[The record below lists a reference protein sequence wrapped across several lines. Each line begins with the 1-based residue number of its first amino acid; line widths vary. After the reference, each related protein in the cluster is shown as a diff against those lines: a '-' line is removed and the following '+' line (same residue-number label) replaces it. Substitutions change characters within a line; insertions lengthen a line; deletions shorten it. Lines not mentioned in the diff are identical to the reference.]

1 VNDDPIMQ
9 RAFEGQQRLMGGDRA
24 GARAIY
30 GELWAEIGASGD
42 PKHRIWVAHIMADAQ
57 EDPAEEVRWDL
68 LALEA
73 ADALAE
79 RGDPSGVGIRTF
91 YPSLHLNL
99 GEGYR
104 KLGDP
109 ARAREHLEQAETHAA
124 GQPLDD
130 ETTGILRAIAA
141 LRDKLD
147 HPERYP
153 DPTA

>member
-1 VNDDPIMQ
+1 VQQDPIMQ
-9 RAFEGQQRLMGGDRA
+9 RAFEGQQRLLGGDRA

-30 GELWAEIGASGD
+30 DRLWAEIGPDGD
-42 PKHRIWVAHIMADAQ
+42 LKHRIWVAHVAADAQ
-57 EDPAEEVRWDL
+57 DDPAEEVRWDL

-79 RGDPSGVGIRTF
+79 RGDPSGIGVRTF

-109 ARAREHLEQAETHAA
+109 GRAREHLQEAERHVV
-124 GQPLDD
+124 GQPADD

-141 LRDKLD
+141 LRDRLD
-147 HPERYP
+147 HPERYA
-153 DPTA
+153 DPVD